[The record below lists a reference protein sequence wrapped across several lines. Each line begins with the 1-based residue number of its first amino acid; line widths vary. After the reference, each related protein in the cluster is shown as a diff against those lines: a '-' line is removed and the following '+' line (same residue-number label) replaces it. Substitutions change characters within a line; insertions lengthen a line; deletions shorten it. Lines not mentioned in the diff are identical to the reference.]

1 MPEIGA
7 RFVVHTLLVLTALG
21 YFANTLW
28 GRFRVLRSVRWANLF
43 DRWGERVEAL
53 IAYGFG
59 QKKFVIDTQDPG
71 PSWMHFFIFW
81 GFNVLAIRVITAFS
95 QGWLGLDFHLPLL
108 GPTQLGGPYLLLKDV
123 MEVIVIAS
131 VSYALVRWLFL
142 HPRRLYG
149 FLPAEQR
156 LAHQK
161 HTEALIILTFIAG
174 IMLTDLFFEAGRFIY
189 ASSNPEV
196 LAERRW
202 VPTAS
207 LLSSIIAPIG
217 PQKAQMVAE
226 IGWWGHNLIILTF
239 LNLLPLSKH
248 FHIITGLPNTFFRKL
263 EPLGALS
270 KMDLENA
277 TAFGTSHI
285 DQFTWKQVLDMYTCT
300 ECGRC
305 SSNCP
310 ATMTGKPLA
319 PRQFLLDLRDYLYD
333 HQQELIAA
341 KAGANGAA
349 GNGGG
354 NGHAHVADEP
364 HVDAAPAEP
373 FGQNLIGEDSV
384 IKDEVL
390 WSCNVC
396 RACEEACPV
405 MIEYVDKIVDMR
417 RSLVQEEARFPA
429 ELTRTFKGMETQ
441 SNPWG
446 LGPEKR
452 IAWTEGMDPPV
463 PMLSDKPDAEYLYY
477 VGCGGAFDDRNK
489 KTTIAFTKILQK
501 AGVDFAIMGME
512 ELCNGETARRL
523 GNEYLY
529 QTMAQMLVEVFN
541 GANVRKI
548 IVNCPHCFNTFRNE
562 YPQFGGQYEV
572 IHAAELVKQLLES
585 GQLTLKRDGFDGK
598 SVTYHDSC
606 YYGRFNNVYDSPRE
620 VIQAVTGE
628 PPKEMTRHG
637 RHGMCCGA
645 GGGRMWIEE
654 DPDKRV
660 NLLRTDQALETS
672 PDVIAMSCPFCMT
685 MIGDGIKAK
694 DLEDKVLALDVM
706 EMIER
711 NLA

>member
-1 MPEIGA
+1 MT
-7 RFVVHTLLVLTALG
+7 RFVIHTLLVLAALG
-21 YFANTLW
+21 YFANTLRN
-28 GRFRVLRSVRWANLF
+28 RFRVLQAVRWTNLF
-43 DRWGERVEAL
+43 DKIPERISAL
-53 IAYGFG
+53 LVYGFG

-81 GFNVLAIRVITAFS
+81 GFVILGVRVVTAFG
-95 QGWLGLDFHLPLL
+95 QGWFGMQFHLPLL
-108 GPTQLGGPYLLLKDV
+108 GPDMLGGPYLLLKDV
-123 MEVIVIAS
+123 MEVLVLCSI
-131 VSYALVRWLFL
+131 SYALIRWLIT
-142 HPRRLYG
+142 HPPRLYG
-149 FLPAEQR
+149 FRPAEDR
-156 LAHQK
+156 LARQTHG
-161 HTEALIILTFIAG
+161 EALVILCFIGG

-189 ASSNPEV
+189 MGDDPME
-196 LAERRW
+196 LATRRW
-202 VPTAS
+202 TPTAS
-207 LLSSIIAPIG
+207 LLASVLAPAG
-217 PQKAQMVAE
+217 PGTAHTLSE
-226 IGWWGHNLIILTF
+226 IGWWTHNLIILTF
-239 LNLLPLSKH
+239 LNLLPISKH
-248 FHIITGLPNTFFRKL
+248 FHIITGLPNVFFRKL
-263 EPLGALS
+263 EPIGALS
-270 KMDLENA
+270 KQDLETA
-277 TAFGTSHI
+277 TTFGTSHI

-319 PRQFLLDLRDYLYD
+319 PRQLLLNLRDYLYE
-333 HQQELIAA
+333 HQQELVGA
-341 KAGANGAA
+341 KAGAHNGASVNGAA
-349 GNGGG
+349 SASADGGDG
-354 NGHAHVADEP
+354 AT
-364 HVDAAPAEP
+364 AAASEP
-373 FGQNLIGEDSV
+373 FGVNLIGEDSV
-384 IKDEVL
+384 IHDDVL

-446 LGPEKR
+446 LGAEKR
-452 IAWTEGMDPPV
+452 VAWTDGLDV
-463 PMLSDKPDAEYLYY
+463 PLLAEHPEAEYVYY

-489 KTTIAFTKILQK
+489 KTTIAFTKILKK
-501 AGVDFAIMGME
+501 AGVDFAILGKD

-529 QTMAQMLVEVFN
+529 QSMVQMLVEVLN
-541 GANVRKI
+541 GAGVKKI

-562 YPQFGGQYEV
+562 YPQFGGTYEV
-572 IHAAELVKQLLES
+572 IHAAELVQQLLAQ
-585 GQLTLKRDGFDGK
+585 GKIALKRDGFEGK
-598 SVTYHDSC
+598 PVTYHDSC

-620 VIQAVTGE
+620 VIKAVTGE
-628 PPKEMTRHG
+628 APREMERHG
-637 RHGMCCGA
+637 RTGMCCGA

-660 NLLRTDQALETS
+660 NLLRTDQALETE
-672 PDVIAMSCPFCMT
+672 PAVIAMSCPFCMT
-685 MIGDGIKAK
+685 MIGDGIKHK

>member
-7 RFVVHTLLVLTALG
+7 RFVIHTLLVVGALG

-28 GRFRVLRSVRWANLF
+28 GRFRVLQSVRWTDLF
-43 DRWGERVEAL
+43 DRIPDRINAL
-53 IAYGFG
+53 LVYGFG
-59 QKKFVIDTQDPG
+59 QKKFVIDTQDRG

-81 GFNVLAIRVITAFS
+81 GFVILGVRVVTAFG
-95 QGWLGLDFHLPLL
+95 QGWLGLQFHLPLL
-108 GPTQLGGPYLLLKDV
+108 GPDMLGGPYLLLKDV
-123 MEVIVIAS
+123 MEVIVLVA
-131 VSYALVRWLFL
+131 VSYALVRWIVI
-142 HPRRLYG
+142 HPPRLYG
-149 FLPAEQR
+149 FRPAENR
-156 LAHQK
+156 LAGQSHG
-161 HTEALIILTFIAG
+161 EALLILCFIGG

-189 ASSNPEV
+189 MANDATE
-196 LAERRW
+196 LATRRW

-207 LLSSIIAPIG
+207 LLASTLG
-217 PQKAQMVAE
+217 PLGVGKARVISE

-248 FHIITGLPNTFFRKL
+248 FHIITGLPNVFFRKL
-263 EPLGALS
+263 EPIGALA
-270 KMDLENA
+270 KQDLETA

-285 DQFTWKQVLDMYTCT
+285 DQFTWKQVVDMYTCT

-319 PRQFLLDLRDYLYD
+319 PRQFLLNLRDYLYE
-333 HQQELIAA
+333 HQQELVAA
-341 KAGANGAA
+341 KAGAANGAST
-349 GNGGG
+349 GGDTGGG
-354 NGHAHVADEP
+354 DG
-364 HVDAAPAEP
+364 AAAAEP

-384 IKDEVL
+384 IHDDVL

-452 IAWTEGMDPPV
+452 VAWTEGLDV
-463 PMLSDKPDAEYLYY
+463 PLLADHPEAEYLYY

-489 KTTIAFTKILQK
+489 KTTIAFTRILKK
-501 AGVDFAIMGME
+501 AGLDFAILGKD

-529 QTMAQMLVEVFN
+529 QSMAQMLVEVFN
-541 GANVRKI
+541 GAGVKKI

-562 YPQFGGQYEV
+562 FPQFGGNYEV
-572 IHAAELVKQLLES
+572 VHAAELVQKLLEEKKIS
-585 GQLTLKRDGFDGK
+585 LKRDGFAGK
-598 SVTYHDSC
+598 PVTYHDSC
-606 YYGRFNNVYDSPRE
+606 YYGRFNNVYDSPRT
-620 VIQAVTGE
+620 VIKAVTGAM
-628 PPKEMTRHG
+628 PQEMERHG
-637 RHGMCCGA
+637 RTGMCCGA

-660 NLLRTDQALETS
+660 NLLRTDQALETA
-672 PDVIAMSCPFCMT
+672 PAVIAMSCPFCMT
-685 MIGDGIKAK
+685 MISDGIKHK
-694 DLEDKVLALDVM
+694 DLEDKVQTLDVM

>member
-1 MPEIGA
+1 MEFGP
-7 RFVVHTLLVLTALG
+7 RFVVHTLLVAIAVG
-21 YFANTLW
+21 YFANTVW
-28 GRFRVLRSVRWANLF
+28 RRFRVLQSVRWANLF
-43 DRWGERVEAL
+43 DRIPARIQAL
-53 IAYGFG
+53 LTIGFG
-59 QKKFVIDTQDPG
+59 QKKFVIDRQDPG

-81 GFNVLAIRVITAFS
+81 GFMILGVRVVTAFA
-95 QGWLGLDFHLPLL
+95 QGWFGLDFHLPLL
-108 GPTQLGGPYLLLKDV
+108 GVDMLGGPYLLLKDV
-123 MEVIVIAS
+123 FEILVLIS
-131 VSYALVRWLFL
+131 VGYALVRWIFT

-149 FLPAEQR
+149 FKPAENR
-156 LAHQK
+156 LASQPHW
-161 HTEALIILTFIAG
+161 EARLILSMIAG
-174 IMLTDLFFEAGRFIY
+174 IMLTDLFFEAGRYIY
-189 ASSNPEV
+189 LAGDATTETERQWTPFASM
-196 LAERRW
+196 LASALAGTS
-202 VPTAS
+202 PGTARVIS
-207 LLSSIIAPIG
+207 EA
-217 PQKAQMVAE
+217 
-226 IGWWGHNLIILTF
+226 GWWGHNLIILTF
-239 LNLLPLSKH
+239 LNFLPLAKH

-270 KMDLENA
+270 KQDLETA
-277 TAFGTSHI
+277 TSFGTSHI

-333 HQQELIAA
+333 NQEKLIAA
-341 KAGANGAA
+341 KAGK
-349 GNGGG
+349 
-354 NGHAHVADEP
+354 NGHAHANGSGDGAGGAE
-364 HVDAAPAEP
+364 AEAPEP
-373 FGQNLIGEDSV
+373 FGQNLIGDESV

-390 WSCNVC
+390 WSCNAC

-452 IAWTEGMDPPV
+452 VQWAEGLEV
-463 PMLSDKPDAEYLYY
+463 PLLSENPGAEYLYY

-489 KTTIAFTKILQK
+489 KTTTAFTRILQR
-501 AGVDFAIMGME
+501 AEVDFAIMGMD

-529 QTMAQMLVEVFN
+529 QSMAQMLVEVFN
-541 GANVRKI
+541 GAGVKKI

-562 YPQFGGQYEV
+562 YPQFGGHYEV

-585 GQLTLKRDGFDGK
+585 GRLKLKENGFDGK

-606 YYGRFNNVYDSPRE
+606 YYGRFNNVYDSPRD
-620 VIQAVTGE
+620 VIKAVTGE
-628 PPKEMTRHG
+628 APKEMVRHG

-660 NLLRTDQALETS
+660 NLLRVDQALETD
-672 PDVIAMSCPFCMT
+672 PGVIAMSCPFCMT
-685 MIGDGIKAK
+685 MIADGIKAK
-694 DLEDKVLALDVM
+694 DLEEQVTPLDVM

>member
-1 MPEIGA
+1 
-7 RFVVHTLLVLTALG
+7 VVHSLLVVAALG
-21 YFANTLW
+21 YFANTMY
-28 GRFRVLRSVRWANLF
+28 GRFRVLQSVRWTDLF
-43 DRWGERVEAL
+43 NRIPERVKAL
-53 IAYGFG
+53 LVLGFG
-59 QKKFVIDTQDPG
+59 QKKFVIDKQDPG

-81 GFNVLAIRVITAFS
+81 GFMILAVRVVTAFG
-95 QGWLGLDFHLPLL
+95 QGWVGLGFHLPLL
-108 GPTQLGGPYLLLKDV
+108 GIHQLGGPYMLLKDV
-123 MEVIVIAS
+123 MEVIVLCS
-131 VSYALVRWLFL
+131 VSYALVRWLII
-142 HPRRLYG
+142 HPPRLYG
-149 FLPAEQR
+149 FTPAEAR
-156 LAHQK
+156 LRNRSHA
-161 HTEALIILTFIAG
+161 EALVILCFIGG
-174 IMLTDLFFEAGRFIY
+174 IMLTDMLFEAGRFVY
-189 ASSNPEV
+189 APTDPDV
-196 LAERRW
+196 VATRAW
-202 VPTAS
+202 VPAASTLAS
-207 LLSSIIAPIG
+207 LLAPFG
-217 PQKAQMVAE
+217 AGAAHTLSE
-226 IGWWGHNLIILTF
+226 IGWWGHNLIIVVF

-263 EPLGALS
+263 EPIGALS
-270 KMDLENA
+270 TMDLENA

-319 PRQFLLDLRDYLYD
+319 PRQFLLDLRDYLYA
-333 HQQELIAA
+333 HQQELVAA
-341 KAGANGAA
+341 KSGAASHGA
-349 GNGGG
+349 GNGDG
-354 NGHAHVADEP
+354 
-364 HVDAAPAEP
+364 AATGDGAAAAEP
-373 FGQNLIGEDSV
+373 FGANLIGEDSV
-384 IKDEVL
+384 IHDDVL

-446 LGPEKR
+446 LGAEKR
-452 IAWTEGMDPPV
+452 VAWADGMDV
-463 PMLSDKPDAEYLYY
+463 PLLADHPDAEYLYY

-489 KTTIAFTKILQK
+489 KTTTAFTRILQK
-501 AGVDFAIMGME
+501 AGVSFAILGKD

-529 QTMAQMLVEVFN
+529 QSMAQMLVEVFN
-541 GANVRKI
+541 AANVKKI

-562 YPQFGGQYEV
+562 FPQFGGKYEV
-572 IHAAELVKQLLES
+572 VHAAELVKQLLDQ
-585 GQLTLKRDGFDGK
+585 GRIQLKKDGFAGLP
-598 SVTYHDSC
+598 VTYHDSC

-628 PPKEMTRHG
+628 PPQEMTRHG
-637 RHGMCCGA
+637 RTGMCCGA

-660 NLLRTDQALETS
+660 NLLRTDQALETN
-672 PDVIAMSCPFCMT
+672 PKVIAMSCPFCMT
-685 MIGDGIKAK
+685 MIGDGIKHK
-694 DLEDKVLALDVM
+694 DMEDQVQALDVM